1 MTIALGFN
9 CPDGIVL
16 CADSMDTDG
25 YTKTKVDKIW
35 CYETQDEWGIAVASA
50 GESDFFCGVGRYVAP
65 GIRFWLGMHANGPRR
80 HINGAKG

>member
-35 CYETQDEWGIAVASA
+35 CYETQDEWGIAVAVPENLTSSVA
-50 GESDFFCGVGRYVAP
+50 SGVMWRQGD
-65 GIRFWLGMHANGPRR
+65 GFG
-80 HINGAKG
+80 